1 MCRGP
6 SIITLRGASA
16 NRQMLLLASSLLMLV
31 TFSVAS
37 STTTCASESDDSLV
51 FEEALD
57 LDADDDALQ
66 LLQVA
71 SRSGATAVQ
80 GRGLT
85 KTASLQVDQPSLV
98 SEEATVMPNSPD
110 GAAPAEGAKARK
122 DIPLALLEAAE
133 AFLEK
138 NAWLPLLIMFGFA
151 IVLGFLLLLLF
162 QGCGR
167 PGSETLGKGE
177 GPSIFGQLRVQQ
189 HAGGKFLAA
198 AALANLN
205 RDFEQLD
212 FSISKTDPAFAPM
225 GKSFAPAFRPPWAD
239 QGPADT
245 ASQYQ
250 TI

>member
-1 MCRGP
+1 
-6 SIITLRGASA
+6 
-16 NRQMLLLASSLLMLV
+16 MLV

-37 STTTCASESDDSLV
+37 STSTCASESDDSLV

-138 NAWLPLLIMFGFA
+138 NAWLPLLIIFGFA

-177 GPSIFGQLRVQQ
+177 
-189 HAGGKFLAA
+189 GKFLAA